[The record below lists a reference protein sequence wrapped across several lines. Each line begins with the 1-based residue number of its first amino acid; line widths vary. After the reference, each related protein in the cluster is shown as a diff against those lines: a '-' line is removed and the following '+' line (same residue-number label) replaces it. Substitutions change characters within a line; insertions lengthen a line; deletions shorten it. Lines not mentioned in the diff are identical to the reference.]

1 MARAG
6 PVAALPPPTA
16 LAVVDGPAWAALL
29 DRVLQAHGF
38 RTHRV
43 LREAAPAML
52 AAWPYDLVVVADPSR
67 DALDAFALVRWL
79 RDADRGA
86 RGARCATVLVLSPGL
101 TGKGRQLLGR
111 CGADGLLVGP
121 LTEQRLGQA
130 LKVVSGG
137 QRPSGGQAPPAA

>member
-1 MARAG
+1 MACADL
-6 PVAALPPPTA
+6 VAALPPPTA

-52 AAWPYDLVVVADPSR
+52 AAWPYDLVVVTDPAR
-67 DALDAFALVRWL
+67 DGLDAFVLVRWL
-79 RDADRGA
+79 RDADCGA
-86 RGARCATVLVLSPGL
+86 SAACWATVLVLSPGL
-101 TGKGRQLLGR
+101 SEKGRKLLAR

-130 LKVVSGG
+130 LRVVWDG
-137 QRPSGGQAPPAA
+137 QGPSGGHAPAAA